1 MRLNPN
7 PRLEK
12 LKDWR
17 SSNIHIT
24 YYHMF
29 GPGLRRW
36 ACNRRERTFRR
47 EWRDNR
53 WELDRREDLTMT
65 RFSHRHCA
73 LWDLT

>member
-1 MRLNPN
+1 MRLNRN

-17 SSNIHIT
+17 NEEVHIT

-36 ACNRRERTFRR
+36 ACNARERRLR
-47 EWRDNR
+47 ADWRNNR
-53 WELDRREDLTMT
+53 WNLDEREDLTVP
-65 RFSHRHCA
+65 RFSHRHTA